1 MPGWPSPLG
10 RIHSSVVREGGFVLR
25 GYHKLL
31 AMLIVV
37 MLVAGVATVFAK
49 TDKTTPAAAP
59 HAATSVLPAP
69 PAASGGAESPA
80 PTNSLKKS
88 PMDELANAPMSPDTG
103 VPSYPIGFVL
113 VGAAALIGVF
123 VRRLARA

>member
-1 MPGWPSPLG
+1 LG
-10 RIHSSVVREGGFVLR
+10 RIHGGVTREGGFVLR

-49 TDKTTPAAAP
+49 TDKTTPAAKQAP
-59 HAATSVLPAP
+59 HAATSIVPVPAT
-69 PAASGGAESPA
+69 SGGAESPA
-80 PTNSLKKS
+80 PTNSLKKN

-103 VPSYPIGFVL
+103 VPNYPIGFVL
-113 VGAAALIGVF
+113 VGAAAMIGVF
-123 VRRLARA
+123 VRRLVRA